1 MGQEIIN
8 EEQSEYWNEKSGPK
22 WVKNEDAL
30 NERLSILTNELF
42 SRAKIKATDKVLDI
56 GCGGG
61 DTTFKVSKLLVDGG
75 QVLGVDISHTLLDHA
90 KNKFS
95 NIDVMK
101 FMHCDAQNYS
111 FDKNYFDKVISRF
124 GVMFFENPY
133 EAFKNILDS
142 MRTNGSLNFVC
153 WTNLMENEFI
163 IEGMDII
170 TKYTQKLLPEVTKD
184 PGPFAFSDR
193 EYVNEVLQSAGFKNI
208 NIDEVYTSI
217 STKDTA
223 EQDAEI
229 LMGIGPRARI
239 LSEENLSREKMA
251 MIKNEII
258 QRCEKRQ
265 MGKEITYKACLNYVS
280 ATK

>member
-1 MGQEIIN
+1 MGQKIIN
-8 EEQSEYWNEKSGPK
+8 VKQSEYWNEKSGPK

-61 DTTFKVSKLLVDGG
+61 DTTFKVSKLMVDGG
-75 QVLGVDISHTLLDHA
+75 QVLGADISHTLLDHA
-90 KNKFS
+90 KLIFS

-101 FMHCDAQNYS
+101 FIHCDAQNYS

-124 GVMFFENPY
+124 GVMFLENPY
-133 EAFKNILDS
+133 EAFKNILGS

-170 TKYTQKLLPEVTKD
+170 SKYTQKVLPEITKD
-184 PGPFAFSDR
+184 PGPFAFSDS
-193 EYVNEVLQSAGFKNI
+193 EYVSEVLQSAGFKNI

-217 STKDTA
+217 STKDSA
-223 EQDAEI
+223 ERDAEI
-229 LMGIGPRARI
+229 LMGIGLRARM

-251 MIKNEII
+251 MIKKEII

>member
-1 MGQEIIN
+1 MGHKIIN
-8 EEQSEYWNEKSGPK
+8 VEQSEYWNEKSGPK

-61 DTTFKVSKLLVDGG
+61 ETTFKVSKLLVDGG

-90 KNKFS
+90 KGKFS

-170 TKYTQKLLPEVTKD
+170 TKYTQKVLPEVTKD

>member
-1 MGQEIIN
+1 MGQKIIN
-8 EEQSEYWNEKSGPK
+8 VEQSEYWNEKSGPK

-30 NERLSILTNELF
+30 NERLSILTNQLF

-75 QVLGVDISHTLLDHA
+75 QVLGADISLTLLDHA
-90 KNKFS
+90 KSKFS
-95 NIDVMK
+95 NIDVMN

-133 EAFKNILDS
+133 EAFKNILGS

-170 TKYTQKLLPEVTKD
+170 TKYTQKVLPEVTKD

-217 STKDTA
+217 STKDNP

-239 LSEENLSREKMA
+239 LSEENLSREKIA

-258 QRCEKRQ
+258 QRCKKRQ

>member
-1 MGQEIIN
+1 MGHKIIN
-8 EEQSEYWNEKSGPK
+8 VEQFEYWNEKSGPK

-42 SRAKIKATDKVLDI
+42 SRVKIKATDKVLDI

-124 GVMFFENPY
+124 GVMFFENPS
-133 EAFKNILDS
+133 EAFKNIHSS
-142 MRTNGSLNFVC
+142 MRANGSLNFVC

-163 IEGMDII
+163 TEGMDII
-170 TKYTQKLLPEVTKD
+170 TKYTQKVLPEVTKD

-251 MIKNEII
+251 SIKNEII

>member
-1 MGQEIIN
+1 
-8 EEQSEYWNEKSGPK
+8 
-22 WVKNEDAL
+22 
-30 NERLSILTNELF
+30 
-42 SRAKIKATDKVLDI
+42 
-56 GCGGG
+56 
-61 DTTFKVSKLLVDGG
+61 
-75 QVLGVDISHTLLDHA
+75 
-90 KNKFS
+90 
-95 NIDVMK
+95 
-101 FMHCDAQNYS
+101 
-111 FDKNYFDKVISRF
+111 
-124 GVMFFENPY
+124 
-133 EAFKNILDS
+133 
-142 MRTNGSLNFVC
+142 
-153 WTNLMENEFI
+153 MENEFI

-170 TKYTQKLLPEVTKD
+170 TKYTQKVLPEVTKD

-193 EYVNEVLQSAGFKNI
+193 KYVNDVLQSAGFKNI

-239 LSEENLSREKMA
+239 LSEENLSSDKMA